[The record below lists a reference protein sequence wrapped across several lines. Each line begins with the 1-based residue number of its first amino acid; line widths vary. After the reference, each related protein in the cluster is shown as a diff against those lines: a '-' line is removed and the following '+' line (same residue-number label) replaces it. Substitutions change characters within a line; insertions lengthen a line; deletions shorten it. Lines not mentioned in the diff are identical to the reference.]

1 MQSRLDRRILNAFSL
16 HLLKSVTTDPPSVGG
31 QLDTNTDKPTLTKS
45 LRQWEPEQQSLQMDL
60 GDSLTM
66 LDGLL

>member
-1 MQSRLDRRILNAFSL
+1 MNTSRL
-16 HLLKSVTTDPPSVGG
+16 HLSQLITTDPPSVVE

-45 LRQWEPEQQSLQMDL
+45 LQQWGWEQQSQRLGL

-66 LDGLL
+66 LDAYF